1 MKNIKILVLGLPGSG
16 KTTLSDKLGKLL
28 NAKRVNADEIRKRF
42 NDWDFSLEGRIR
54 QAKRMNMISDKEKID
69 NVVITDFICPTKEAR
84 KNFNADYIIWMN
96 TIKMGRFDDTN
107 QMFEKPSADEV
118 NFEVEKCNKYKFLIF
133 ELKKLILKILFVI

>member
-1 MKNIKILVLGLPGSG
+1 MKNVKILVMGLPGSG

-54 QAKRMNMISDKEKID
+54 QAKRMNIISDKEKV
-69 NVVITDFICPTKEAR
+69 NSVVITDFICPTKEAR

-96 TIKMGRFDDTN
+96 TITKGKFDDTN
-107 QMFEKPSADEV
+107 QMFEKPSKDEI
-118 NFEVEKCNKYKFLIF
+118 NFEIKEKNADKYKFIIF
-133 ELKKLILKILFVI
+133 EEIKRLF

>member
-1 MKNIKILVLGLPGSG
+1 MKNIKILVMGLPGSG

-107 QMFEKPSADEV
+107 QMFEKPSAKEV
-118 NFEVEKCNKYKFLIF
+118 NFEVNEKNADKYKFLIF
-133 ELKKLILKILFVI
+133 EELKKLF

>member
-1 MKNIKILVLGLPGSG
+1 MKNIKILVMGLPGSG

-96 TIKMGRFDDTN
+96 TIKTGRFDDTN
-107 QMFEKPSADEV
+107 QMFEKPSAEEANPADK
-118 NFEVEKCNKYKFLIF
+118 EKNADKYKFLIF
-133 ELKKLILKILFVI
+133 EELKKLF

>member
-1 MKNIKILVLGLPGSG
+1 MKNIKILVMGLPGSG

-69 NVVITDFICPTKEAR
+69 NVVISDFICPTKEAR

-118 NFEVEKCNKYKFLIF
+118 NFEVKEKNADKYKFLIF
-133 ELKKLILKILFVI
+133 EELKKLF

>member
-1 MKNIKILVLGLPGSG
+1 MKNIKILVMGLPGSG

-69 NVVITDFICPTKEAR
+69 NVVISDFICPTKEAR

-107 QMFEKPSADEV
+107 QMFEKPGAEEV
-118 NFEVEKCNKYKFLIF
+118 NFEVKEKNADKYKFLIF
-133 ELKKLILKILFVI
+133 EELKKLF

>member
-1 MKNIKILVLGLPGSG
+1 MKNVKILVMGLPGSG

-54 QAKRMNMISDKEKID
+54 QAKRMNIISDKEKV
-69 NVVITDFICPTKEAR
+69 NSVVITDFICPTKEAR

-96 TIKMGRFDDTN
+96 TITKGKFDDTN
-107 QMFEKPSADEV
+107 QMFEKPSKDEI
-118 NFEVEKCNKYKFLIF
+118 NFEIKEKNADKYKFI
-133 ELKKLILKILFVI
+133 ILEEIKRLF

>member
-1 MKNIKILVLGLPGSG
+1 MKNIKILVMGLPGSG
-16 KTTLSDKLGKLL
+16 KTTLSDKLGRLL

-69 NVVITDFICPTKEAR
+69 NIVVTDFICPTKEAR

-96 TIKMGRFDDTN
+96 TIKTGKFDDTN
-107 QMFEKPSADEV
+107 QMFEKPSAEEM
-118 NFEVEKCNKYKFLIF
+118 NFEVKEKNADKYKLLIF
-133 ELKKLILKILFVI
+133 DELKKLF

>member
-1 MKNIKILVLGLPGSG
+1 MKNIKILVMGLPGSG

-96 TIKMGRFDDTN
+96 TIKTGRFDDTN
-107 QMFEKPSADEV
+107 QMFEKPSAEEV
-118 NFEVEKCNKYKFLIF
+118 NFEVKEKNADKYKFLIF
-133 ELKKLILKILFVI
+133 EELKKLF

>member
-1 MKNIKILVLGLPGSG
+1 MKNIKILVMGLPGSG
-16 KTTLSDKLGKLL
+16 KTTLSDKLGRLL

-69 NVVITDFICPTKEAR
+69 NIVITDFICPTKEAR

-96 TIKMGRFDDTN
+96 TIKTGKFDDTN
-107 QMFEKPSADEV
+107 QMFEKPSAEEM
-118 NFEVEKCNKYKFLIF
+118 NFEVKEKNADKYKILIF
-133 ELKKLILKILFVI
+133 DELKKLF